1 MIRRLLLEILL
12 VIAIAF
18 VGVSWLLLDL
28 LSDPTQKSSIWNS
41 QNLMIILAVIV
52 LVGIYSF
59 YRLRWVVK
67 LEDYA
72 WHLLASE
79 GHFPIKTNHRFDNV
93 INHALNQ
100 LILTN
105 SQLTKEKLDLAE
117 QIRKTSY
124 IDSATEL
131 GNQLFFKAELQVRL
145 HNHDEA
151 ESGLVA
157 IFSFVDDLKQQ
168 ERQLSDDQAIK
179 IAAILRSF
187 VENNDMAVVARL
199 KESEFGLILPNFSAD
214 QTDQFCRR
222 LIDRLTKGVF
232 GTTADVEHFI
242 DIGIST
248 YQHGFGYYNIMAEA
262 DMALRNAQLQGC
274 NNWFIYGEPLANHKS
289 KGSLRWR
296 SFLQG
301 VLQRGEI
308 LLFSQQLHYFSD
320 QPLEHLEILARIPDG
335 QSILDANTFI
345 AMANQCGLA
354 SEFDRQIIEKLLD
367 YLLYQAN
374 SQQTCLFTVNLLSSS
389 LLDPSFSQWLINCLK
404 KHQNFA
410 KRLIFELSE
419 SSLSRRQD
427 EFKPVME
434 QLHQLGVRW
443 CVEHFGSP
451 DRDWSY
457 LGGIPV
463 DMVKI
468 DRRIINNIANE
479 SEQQLLL
486 SSILASLAP
495 RKMLIFAEGV
505 EKKRDAEYLRK
516 HDLAGAQGY
525 FYAQP
530 HKLKFNKKQ
539 LKAI

>member
-1 MIRRLLLEILL
+1 MIRRQLIEIFLLLLLVMLLVILLLLEPSQSINQSVPWWKQKVIWGL
-12 VIAIAF
+12 V
-18 VGVSWLLLDL
+18 S
-28 LSDPTQKSSIWNS
+28 
-41 QNLMIILAVIV
+41 AVAV
-52 LVGIYSF
+52 AGIYAF
-59 YRLRWVVK
+59 YRLRWIIK

-79 GHFPIKTNHRFDNV
+79 GHFPIKTKHPFDNV
-93 INHALNQ
+93 ISHALNQ
-100 LILTN
+100 LILNN
-105 SQLTKEKLDLAE
+105 SHLTKEKLDLAE

-124 IDSATEL
+124 IDSTTEL

-157 IFSFVDDLKQQ
+157 ILSFVDDLNQQ
-168 ERQLSDDQAIK
+168 ERQLSVEQEIK
-179 IAAILRSF
+179 IAAILRHF
-187 VENNDMAVVARL
+187 VENNDTAVVARL
-199 KESEFGLILPNFSAD
+199 KESEFGLILPNYTAD

-222 LIDRLTKGVF
+222 LINRLTKGVF

-248 YQHGFGYYNIMAEA
+248 YKHGFGYYNIMAEA

-274 NNWFIYGEPLANHKS
+274 NNWFIYGEPLAHNKS

-301 VLQRGEI
+301 VLQRQDI
-308 LLFSQQLHYFSD
+308 LLFTQQLHYFSD
-320 QPLEHLEILARIPDG
+320 QTRQHQEILARIQDG

-354 SEFDRQIIEKLLD
+354 IEFDRLIIDRLFD
-367 YLLYQAN
+367 YLLFRQA
-374 SQQTCLFTVNLLSSS
+374 SEDESLFTVNLLSTS
-389 LLDPSFSQWLINCLK
+389 LLDPTFCAWIVDRLK
-404 KHQNFA
+404 HHPQIA
-410 KRLIFELSE
+410 KQLVFEVSE
-419 SSLSRRQD
+419 SRLSRCVD
-427 EFKPVME
+427 DFKPLME
-434 QLHQLGVRW
+434 QLQHLGIRW

-451 DRDWSY
+451 DRNWDY
-457 LGGIPV
+457 LGEIPV

-468 DRRIINNIANE
+468 DRRIINNIASE

-495 RKMLIFAEGV
+495 RKILIFAEGV
-505 EKKRDAEYLRK
+505 EKQQDAQYLK
-516 HDLAGAQGY
+516 QHHLAGAQGY

-530 HKLKFNKKQ
+530 KKLKFPEKR
-539 LKAI
+539 LKVV

>member
-1 MIRRLLLEILL
+1 MIRRQLLEIY
-12 VIAIAF
+12 
-18 VGVSWLLLDL
+18 LLLALIFL
-28 LSDPTQKSSIWNS
+28 LAFWLVLDFTSNASQMSSLYNTKTLLIVGS
-41 QNLMIILAVIV
+41 ALVVI
-52 LVGIYSF
+52 GCYAF
-59 YRLRWVVK
+59 CRLRWIMR

-79 GHFPIKTNHRFDNV
+79 GHFPIKTKHTFDNV
-93 INHALNQ
+93 ISHALNQ
-100 LILTN
+100 LILNN

-124 IDSATEL
+124 IDSTTEL

-157 IFSFVDDLKQQ
+157 ILSFVDDLNQQ
-168 ERQLSDDQAIK
+168 QRQLSDDQEVK
-179 IAAILRSF
+179 IASILKSF

-199 KESEFGLILPNFSAD
+199 KESEFGLILPNFTAD

-232 GTTADVEHFI
+232 GSTADVEHFI

-248 YQHGFGYYNIMAEA
+248 YKQGFGYYNIMAEA

-274 NNWFIYGEPLANHKS
+274 NNWFIYGEPLARNKS

-301 VLQRGEI
+301 VLQRQEI
-308 LLFSQQLHYFSD
+308 ILFTQQLHYFSD
-320 QPLEHLEILARIPDG
+320 QAFDHQEILARIPDG

-354 SEFDRQIIEKLLD
+354 AEFDRQIIENLLD
-367 YLLYQAN
+367 YLLYQQN
-374 SQQTCLFTVNLLSSS
+374 SDQKPLYTVNLLSAS
-389 LLDPSFSQWLINCLK
+389 LLDPIFSQWLVNRLK
-404 KHQNFA
+404 NHPQIA
-410 KRLIFELSE
+410 KQLVFEVSE
-419 SSLSRRQD
+419 SRLSRCVD
-427 EFKPVME
+427 EFRPLME
-434 QLHQLGVRW
+434 QLHQLGIRW

-457 LGGIPV
+457 LGAIPV
-463 DMVKI
+463 DMIKV

-486 SSILASLAP
+486 SSILASFAP

-505 EKKRDAEYLRK
+505 EKEQDAEYLRK
-516 HDLAGAQGY
+516 HHLAGAQGY
-525 FYAQP
+525 FYSQP
-530 HKLKFNKKQ
+530 QKLKFDKKQ
-539 LKAI
+539 LKAV